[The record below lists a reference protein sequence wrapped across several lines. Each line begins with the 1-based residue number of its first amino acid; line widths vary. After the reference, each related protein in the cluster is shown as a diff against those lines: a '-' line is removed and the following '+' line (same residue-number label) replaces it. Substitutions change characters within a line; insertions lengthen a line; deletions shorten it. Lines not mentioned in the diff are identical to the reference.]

1 MRGPQPSERPPP
13 RVSRGMGTHSS
24 DHRTEDAD
32 HACEVGAAISEQ
44 LLRLTAIALLA
55 LGIAGVY
62 AILTA

>member
-1 MRGPQPSERPPP
+1 
-13 RVSRGMGTHSS
+13 MGTRSSHS
-24 DHRTEDAD
+24 RTEDAD
-32 HACEVGAAISEQ
+32 HACEVGTAISEQ

>member
-1 MRGPQPSERPPP
+1 
-13 RVSRGMGTHSS
+13 MGTHSS

-32 HACEVGAAISEQ
+32 HAGEVGAAISEQ

-55 LGIAGVY
+55 LGIAGVS